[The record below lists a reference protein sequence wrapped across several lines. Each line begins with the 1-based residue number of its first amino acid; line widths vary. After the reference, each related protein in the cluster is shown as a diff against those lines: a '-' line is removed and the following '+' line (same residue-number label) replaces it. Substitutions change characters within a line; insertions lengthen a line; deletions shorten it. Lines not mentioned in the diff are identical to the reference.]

1 MSRSQNSNHAMWF
14 YSVCSVAGLVVV
26 SVLQFLWNVRKRCS
40 AKEIFV
46 SFKQEW
52 VNSKVFV
59 RRLGILQNAHFSLI
73 CVSVLF
79 EHLYWFPVKDSVGK
93 IEDIFTLEERERSC
107 SIACDSDK
115 RNTQWSDWGPCRR
128 DCSKKE
134 SSGSQVRSRTSFLY
148 KRNMTDSE
156 FEERYILK
164 ERKDLSKRLL
174 LLEIRY

>member
-1 MSRSQNSNHAMWF
+1 MPCDFIPCVAWQALWWYPCSSFYGTCGNGVQQRKFSCLSSKNESTQRSLCEGSGFCRMLN
-14 YSVCSVAGLVVV
+14 
-26 SVLQFLWNVRKRCS
+26 FLW
-40 AKEIFV
+40 FV
-46 SFKQEW
+46 F
-52 VNSKVFV
+52 
-59 RRLGILQNAHFSLI
+59 RYCCC
-73 CVSVLF
+73 CVSVLCY
-79 EHLYWFPVKDSVGK
+79 LYWFPVKDSVGK

-174 LLEIRY
+174 LLEIRS